1 MGILSNITNSDLERR
16 GLTHKQGL
24 YILQLKEVVVRKS
37 RQGNQYINL
46 RFTPE
51 TFAEERGA
59 EMGDLDHKAPLFDMI
74 VPVTDSGVNPIAASR
89 TASLISALTGIR
101 DADKIREEYD
111 ADSVSELGKKLS
123 NLVSLRCKSF
133 VSLRKEVDQNSNPV
147 MRNRI
152 GSYEPLSDEEL
163 SSTESDDD
171 DSNIPF

>member
-1 MGILSNITNSDLERR
+1 
-16 GLTHKQGL
+16 
-24 YILQLKEVVVRKS
+24 
-37 RQGNQYINL
+37 
-46 RFTPE
+46 
-51 TFAEERGA
+51 
-59 EMGDLDHKAPLFDMI
+59 
-74 VPVTDSGVNPIAASR
+74 
-89 TASLISALTGIR
+89 
-101 DADKIREEYD
+101 
-111 ADSVSELGKKLS
+111 VSELGKKLS